1 MEIILMKKTFT
12 TALVSLSLL
21 SVLSWSGCVKLE
33 FDEPPATEFCNW
45 VATHTIAELK
55 ALYAGVPLV
64 IQESMILE
72 GVVVADDSS
81 GNFYRALI
89 VQDQTAG
96 IEVRFAVSDLY
107 NDYPMGR
114 QVFIQCK
121 GLTLSNYNGV
131 LQLGEVPEALMDE
144 HICRGLKGQTVAPQV
159 VTIADLDESHIHTL
173 VRIENAQFDD
183 GYAGL
188 PFADGINLL
197 SVNLSVAEC
206 ETENTIILRSS
217 GYSDFATVLTP
228 TGSGYIDAIYSVF
241 QSDQQLFI
249 RHQRD
254 VQMNN
259 ARCESLLNEG
269 FTGAP
274 SNEDISLPGWTN
286 VAVKG
291 TRLWRAG
298 TFSGNSYA
306 QATAFQDSNAEMET
320 WLIPPY
326 INLDTPKEL
335 SFESAQAFFTHD
347 GLSVLIST
355 DYTGNIATATWE
367 PLPCTLASSGDA
379 NYDWVP
385 SGPIDLSAYSGT
397 GHIAFR
403 YVGNK
408 TSQTTTFRLDN
419 VKIVEK

>member
-45 VATHTIAELK
+45 VATNTIAELK

-159 VTIADLDESHIHTL
+159 VAIADLDGIVSEKVDL
-173 VRIENAQFDD
+173 R
-183 GYAGL
+183 GL
-188 PFADGINLL
+188 
-197 SVNLSVAEC
+197 
-206 ETENTIILRSS
+206 LRK
-217 GYSDFATVLTP
+217 L
-228 TGSGYIDAIYSVF
+228 
-241 QSDQQLFI
+241 
-249 RHQRD
+249 
-254 VQMNN
+254 
-259 ARCESLLNEG
+259 
-269 FTGAP
+269 
-274 SNEDISLPGWTN
+274 
-286 VAVKG
+286 
-291 TRLWRAG
+291 
-298 TFSGNSYA
+298 
-306 QATAFQDSNAEMET
+306 
-320 WLIPPY
+320 
-326 INLDTPKEL
+326 
-335 SFESAQAFFTHD
+335 
-347 GLSVLIST
+347 
-355 DYTGNIATATWE
+355 
-367 PLPCTLASSGDA
+367 
-379 NYDWVP
+379 
-385 SGPIDLSAYSGT
+385 
-397 GHIAFR
+397 
-403 YVGNK
+403 
-408 TSQTTTFRLDN
+408 
-419 VKIVEK
+419 